1 MAIPQT
7 EANRLLLISTLGN
20 RDLTV
25 DGQHIPQEHF
35 RPSCE
40 TLLAELERD
49 RPSVLSRLGA
59 PILERV
65 ITWIL
70 DRHADPDYRPQLRIY
85 LIASDQ
91 EDDRFRHSDTLPAAR
106 LLQAW
111 LPDAFGKDSIERI
124 SLWRIDTNPA
134 DYDDAIRFYRLLI
147 GQRAV
152 PNPRDF
158 AAIYLNPTGGTPALS
173 FGLLTVLAPFFGER
187 SIVLYLPARTLRPT
201 PLDVGATYRQFEALN
216 DAIRA
221 IERYDF
227 AHAAHLLRI
236 AMAPLPLYAFAEVL
250 AYRLAFDFRRA
261 LQRLEG
267 TVIPAS
273 RGNLRQLARREQETL
288 HRLLTDAEALEQA
301 REPMPD
307 RYPTLLVELYG
318 SAWTAWEQE
327 RYADFLARVFRF
339 EEALLRWA
347 VEHCLNLPT
356 GAERDDRGRPRS
368 LPAFRSGIAADPEI
382 AQHVADSPLDPE
394 RPPTRDL
401 LRHLLKLPRLAT
413 DPVARTVRENSAVL
427 DPLSQLRNRSIVA
440 HGFAPVSREEIE
452 QRCPDPLAT
461 LGQLVAAIGHDPSVH
476 PLAASQEGLLN
487 ELRRT

>member
-1 MAIPQT
+1 MNIATAPM
-7 EANRLLLISTLGN
+7 NRVLLVSTLGN
-20 RDLTV
+20 RDVTV
-25 DGQHIPQEHF
+25 DGQLIPQDDF
-35 RPSCE
+35 RTACE
-40 TLLAELERD
+40 ALLAELEHD
-49 RPSVLSRLGA
+49 RSAVLTRLGA
-59 PILERV
+59 PILERIV
-65 ITWIL
+65 TWIL

-91 EDDRFRHSDTLPAAR
+91 EDKRFRHTDTIPAAR

-111 LPDAFGKDSIERI
+111 LPHVFDNGSIERV

-134 DYDDAIRFYRLLI
+134 DYDDAVRFYRLLI
-147 GQRAV
+147 GQRAL
-152 PNPRDF
+152 PDPREF

-187 SIVLYLPARTLRPT
+187 TVVIYMPARTLRPT
-201 PLDVGATYRQFEALN
+201 PLDVGATYRQFQALD
-216 DAIRA
+216 DAMRA

-227 AHAAHLLRI
+227 AHAAHLLRV

-273 RGNLRQLARREQETL
+273 RGTLRQLARREQDTL
-288 HRLLTDAEALEQA
+288 HRLLSDAETLEQA
-301 REPMPD
+301 REPVPD
-307 RYPTLLVELYG
+307 RYPALLAELYG
-318 SAWTAWEQE
+318 SASIAWEQE

-347 VEHCLNLPT
+347 VEHCLRLPT
-356 GAERDDRGRPRS
+356 GVDRDDRGRPRS
-368 LPAFRSGIAADPEI
+368 LPAFQAGIAGDPDL
-382 AQHVADSPLDPE
+382 AQHVAASPFDPT

-401 LRHLLKLPRLAT
+401 LRHLLSLPRLAD
-413 DPVARTVRENSAVL
+413 DPVARTVRESSLAL
-427 DPLSQLRNRSIVA
+427 DSLSQLRNRSIVA

-452 QRCPDPLAT
+452 ARCPNPLEILGRLVTAT
-461 LGQLVAAIGHDPSVH
+461 GYDATVH
-476 PLAASQEGLLN
+476 PLAMSQQGLCA
-487 ELRRT
+487 ELRRL